1 MAIALR
7 VRGDS
12 TSHFWLRPLCLVLI
26 AAAAASCAGS
36 TEPSP
41 QPAQVATAEAPPD
54 PWEELRADACRC
66 ADGECHGDIHQRATE
81 LARTTE
87 AAKVEAYAA
96 KIGACL
102 DSHDDGIVVLTKIR
116 GQACAC
122 TDMACLEQ
130 VQRDLAAAANVRTRN
145 MDRATAIAGEIAECM
160 MKVMAASGRGGAATT
175 EP

>member
-1 MAIALR
+1 MASPLR
-7 VRGDS
+7 ARGVS
-12 TSHFWLRPLCLVLI
+12 TSLSWLRPLCLAVI
-26 AAAAASCAGS
+26 TAAAASCGGG
-36 TEPSP
+36 TEPSAQAP
-41 QPAQVATAEAPPD
+41 QVATEEVPPD
-54 PWEELRADACRC
+54 PWEELRADACKC
-66 ADGECHGDIHQRATE
+66 ADSECHDDLHQRATE

-96 KIGACL
+96 KITECL
-102 DSHDDGIVVLTKIR
+102 DSRDEGITVLTKIR

-122 TDMACLEQ
+122 TDAACLEQ

-160 MKVMAASGRGGAATT
+160 MKVMAASGSGGAATT